1 MSNNLLALKL
11 ILDAMGV
18 GTGIDDVNARK
29 EKQKAVYL
37 AKILGVD
44 LGYSYGWYVRGPYSP
59 SLANDYYE
67 LQASQE
73 DFTGHTLKED
83 VRIKIDAFQ
92 TNLLRSEHRPNDME
106 THNWLELLASWHYLK
121 HISKYDDAQ
130 AQTMFANKKPHLADY
145 TANAKKALEHV
156 L

>member
-1 MSNNLLALKL
+1 MSNKLLALKL

-18 GTGIDDVNARK
+18 GTGIDDVDARK
-29 EKQKAVYL
+29 EKQKAIYL

-67 LQASQE
+67 LQSSQE
-73 DFTGHTLKED
+73 DFTGHTLKKD
-83 VRIKIDAFQ
+83 IQTKMDNFQ
-92 TNLLRSEHRPNDME
+92 TNLLQSEHRPKNME
-106 THNWLELLASWHYLK
+106 NHDWLELLASWHYLK
-121 HISKYDDAQ
+121 HVSRYDDER
-130 AQTMFANKKPHLADY
+130 AQTTFEQKKAHLADH
-145 TANAKKALEHV
+145 TANAKRALEHV